1 MRMRELIVKLETLKE
16 SKERKDAVQKL
27 RDAQEEKNKK
37 LLEWFEVQD
46 DYNGDTAYYSE
57 ADMIRHEI
65 KLISNL
71 IDGLKVKDKETK
83 EALIEDLEKSRNWRI
98 NRLLWKTHEYKLD
111 NICYDDA
118 YTTEDLYRAENRW
131 VECFENLPTKLAE
144 ELKVKEQQEEA
155 TREAEVQEQIDA
167 LSNLEINGL

>member
-1 MRMRELIVKLETLKE
+1 MRELIIKLETLKE
-16 SKERKDAVQKL
+16 SKEREKAVAKL
-27 RDAQEEKNKK
+27 REAQEEKNKK
-37 LLEWFEVQD
+37 LLEWLEAQE

-65 KLISNL
+65 KYISELIW
-71 IDGLKVKDKETK
+71 GLKVKDKETR
-83 EALIEDLEKSRNWRI
+83 EALVEDLEKSMNWRI

-111 NICYDDA
+111 NIVYEDA

-131 VECFENLPTKLAE
+131 IECFENLPTKLAE

-155 TREAEVQEQIDA
+155 TKQAEVQEQIDA
-167 LSNLEINGL
+167 LSTLELDGI